1 MSDNERVQRMDAD
14 LDLISARIQGV
25 SANVNSLS
33 SDVEGLAQ
41 SILALVRHV
50 RDMAEVLSPLI
61 KGLRRTAVSGTGPGD
76 PSRKVWVVEIPEDP
90 EGAVGFG
97 PMQVMIEQFGD
108 GDPTLAFRRGGSQ
121 VVWGAPHQGVRR

>member
-61 KGLRRTAVSGTGPGD
+61 KAARGLYPSSGTGPEVKD
-76 PSRKVWVVEIPEDP
+76 RKVWVVEVPEHD
-90 EGAVGFG
+90 EYGVG
-97 PMQVMIEQFGD
+97 PISVMIEQFGD
-108 GDPTLAFRRGGSQ
+108 RAPSIAFRREQSHS
-121 VVWGAPHQGVRR
+121 WGRPFLGEQR